1 MQTCTQDLPEPS
13 GDLSS
18 QFTRDFPHMT
28 FPSVS
33 AESPSSW
40 GTPQSRDSPPVM
52 TFTFLAAVLALGHPP
67 SSAGFYPHLLKSSEL
82 LPLLG
87 LALVIFT
94 RPSH

>member
-1 MQTCTQDLPEPS
+1 MQTCTLEHL
-13 GDLSS
+13 GDRSS

-40 GTPQSRDSPPVM
+40 GTPQSGDSAPVM
-52 TFTFLAAVLALGHPP
+52 NFTFLAAVLALGHS
-67 SSAGFYPHLLKSSEL
+67 SSAGFSPHLLKSLEL

-94 RPSH
+94 RSSH

>member
-1 MQTCTQDLPEPS
+1 MQTCTQDLLEHL
-13 GDLSS
+13 GDRSS

-40 GTPQSRDSPPVM
+40 GTPQSGDSAPVM
-52 TFTFLAAVLALGHPP
+52 NFTFLAAVLALGHSP
-67 SSAGFYPHLLKSSEL
+67 SSAGFSPHLLKGLEL

-94 RPSH
+94 RSSH